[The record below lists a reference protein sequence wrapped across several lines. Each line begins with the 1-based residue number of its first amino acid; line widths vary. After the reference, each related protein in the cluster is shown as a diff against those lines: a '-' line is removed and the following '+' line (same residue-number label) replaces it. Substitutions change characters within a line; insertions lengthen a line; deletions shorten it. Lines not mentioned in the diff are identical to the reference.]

1 MVEEEE
7 GFDPLASFA
16 PQKKDIEF
24 GLPLLRRE
32 RERERDNKST
42 LVVVDDD
49 DASSDDRA
57 RLHIS
62 AFLLW
67 SFFGDDRNL

>member
-1 MVEEEE
+1 MVEDEDQK
-7 GFDPLASFA
+7 GFDPLASFIT
-16 PQKKDIEF
+16 K
-24 GLPLLRRE
+24 RE
-32 RERERDNKST
+32 RERERER
-42 LVVVDDD
+42 DDD

-62 AFLLW
+62 RAFLW